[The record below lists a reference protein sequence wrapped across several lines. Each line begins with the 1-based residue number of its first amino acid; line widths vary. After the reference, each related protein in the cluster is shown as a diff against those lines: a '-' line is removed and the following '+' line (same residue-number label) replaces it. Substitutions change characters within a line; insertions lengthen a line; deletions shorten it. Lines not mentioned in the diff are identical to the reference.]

1 MAQNCT
7 LPLPPCQVQN
17 AVFDGMHVYEVQDI
31 IKGQF
36 AAVYATEL
44 EENEGL
50 PFWIGK
56 IHSKPES
63 TVDSDE
69 DEDED
74 DGESCNHFVEIEEY
88 NQQPKSK
95 NAKGQWSGV
104 YKPLKV
110 HGEKKAKSKT
120 TTAKAVITTVPIEQI
135 AYTFPELTASGM
147 LNKTTKEWV
156 SFRCEVASRLRVFD
170 GPNVEAFNEACGFK
184 TMPYE

>member
-17 AVFDGMHVYEVQDI
+17 AVFEGMHVYEVQDI
-31 IKGQF
+31 QKGEF

-44 EENEGL
+44 DENEGL

-56 IHSKPES
+56 IRSHPEA
-63 TVDSDE
+63 TADSDE
-69 DEDED
+69 DEDGD
-74 DGESCNHFVEIEEY
+74 GGESCNYFVQIEEY

-95 NAKGQWSGV
+95 NAKGQWSGI

-110 HGEKKAKSKT
+110 HGEKKAGSKT

-135 AYTFPELTASGM
+135 AYTFPDLTLTGM
-147 LNKTTKEWV
+147 LNKATKEWV

-184 TMPYE
+184 TMPYA